1 MEVWDPKDKP
11 TVFSQ
16 IKKLSE
22 TRTGLLRM
30 SRVCLYP
37 GILLILVFILFG
49 VLTGCASMQWPWKK
63 DNDAII
69 VTDLPPREFICTKI
83 DCGDVDIDELVA
95 DEQNTIACIK
105 LQPECK
111 LDEEN

>member
-11 TVFSQ
+11 TVLSQ
-16 IKKLSE
+16 IKKLLDA
-22 TRTGLLRM
+22 RTGVLRM
-30 SRVCLYP
+30 SWVCLYP
-37 GILLILVFILFG
+37 GILFILVLLIFAL
-49 VLTGCASMQWPWKK
+49 LPGCSWPWQKEK
-63 DNDAII
+63 VREVGSLTIPA
-69 VTDLPPREFICTKI
+69 REFICKKI
-83 DCGDVDIDELVA
+83 DCGDEDIDELVA